1 MTTIKKLNEMPYAQ
15 AKVIIRPN
23 KVELQSYETIVAFIE
38 DGWLY
43 IRGLY
48 SMTTRKH
55 LKAFCKEF
63 CGFDTFSTIK
73 FLATNS
79 ERMNIYTGEV
89 EAY

>member
-1 MTTIKKLNEMPYAQ
+1 MTTTKKLNEMPYAQ
-15 AKVIIRPN
+15 AQVIIRPN
-23 KVELQSYETIVAFIE
+23 LVELQSYETIVAFIE

-43 IRGLY
+43 VRGLY

-73 FLATNS
+73 TLAL
-79 ERMNIYTGEV
+79 EHMRMNVYTGEV
-89 EAY
+89 EVY